1 MILAAPIHFVEVK
14 TSTSTDLHESELY
27 SEFQWIEI
35 NSLRFAGFPIF
46 MGQGEAGLV
55 RFPNPIDFQVRQGK
69 VFFFAG
75 RTSLNQ
81 WLFDISFWQSLI
93 PNVINMTEHKCQYF
107 NVYWMQLLSK
117 IRNCSLPKD
126 DIDISVDVTWW
137 RYWSIGNFLLCFS
150 IGCFSWIFLNFG
162 FQGIFFRKE
171 GNAEVLEGAFRRS
184 GLRRIRSNWFKKANR
199 SDASPMKWCSV
210 VLHWLHWYYR
220 NDPGRLVLGW
230 V

>member
-1 MILAAPIHFVEVK
+1 M
-14 TSTSTDLHESELY
+14 
-27 SEFQWIEI
+27 
-35 NSLRFAGFPIF
+35 
-46 MGQGEAGLV
+46 
-55 RFPNPIDFQVRQGK
+55 RQGK
-69 VFFFAG
+69 VFFLRGSPFSCGAG
-75 RTSLNQ
+75 RTFLDQ
-81 WLFDISFWQSLI
+81 WLFVVISFWQSLI

-150 IGCFSWIFLNFG
+150 IGCFSWIFQNFV
-162 FQGIFFRKE
+162 FQSIFSRKE

-210 VLHWLHWYYR
+210 VLHCCI
-220 NDPGRLVLGW
+220 DSIEMILGDW
-230 V
+230 CWADCKYETSPQAKCHQSSLFFTSLTIFSPWQFSL

>member
-1 MILAAPIHFVEVK
+1 MDWYQLSPLRRFSNFHGVGRGGASQVPQPNRF
-14 TSTSTDLHESELY
+14 SSE
-27 SEFQWIEI
+27 
-35 NSLRFAGFPIF
+35 A
-46 MGQGEAGLV
+46 GQGL
-55 RFPNPIDFQVRQGK
+55 
-69 VFFFAG
+69 FFAG
-75 RTSLNQ
+75 QPIFLRGGAHIPGPVTLCYFF
-81 WLFDISFWQSLI
+81 LTK